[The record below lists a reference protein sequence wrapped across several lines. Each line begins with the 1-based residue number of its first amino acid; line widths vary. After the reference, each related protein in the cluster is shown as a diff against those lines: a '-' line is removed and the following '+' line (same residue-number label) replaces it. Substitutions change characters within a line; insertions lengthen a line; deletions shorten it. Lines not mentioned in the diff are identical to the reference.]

1 MSLQEQGGSLA
12 RQYNQ
17 ACPIARTLDVIG
29 DRWTLIILRDLRFG
43 MTKFSELLANSPG
56 LPPRILSERLKKLV
70 EQGLAERVVYSEH
83 PLRAEYRLTEKGLS
97 LEPVIEAIAVWG
109 MQHLLD
115 DDEQAE
121 AQDRVRERLGRGLDV
136 AVAD

>member
-1 MSLQEQGGSLA
+1 MV

-17 ACPIARTLDVIG
+17 MCPIARTLDIVG

-43 MTKFSELLANSPG
+43 LSKFSELLANSPG

-70 EQGLAERVVYSEH
+70 EHGLVERVVYSEH

-97 LEPVIEAIAVWG
+97 LEPVMEAIAAWG
-109 MQHLLD
+109 MQHVLD
-115 DDEQAE
+115 EGERAAAQA
-121 AQDRVRERLGRGLDV
+121 RVREVLGHELDV
-136 AVAD
+136 ATAD

>member
-1 MSLQEQGGSLA
+1 MV

-17 ACPIARTLDVIG
+17 MCPIARALDIVG

-70 EQGLAERVVYSEH
+70 EHGLVERVVYSEH
-83 PLRAEYRLTEKGLS
+83 PLRAEYRLTDKGRS
-97 LEPVIEAIAVWG
+97 LQPVMEAIAVWG
-109 MQHLLD
+109 MQHVLD
-115 DDEQAE
+115 EDERAVVQG
-121 AQDRVRERLGRGLDV
+121 RVREFLGHELDV
-136 AVAD
+136 ASAD

>member
-1 MSLQEQGGSLA
+1 
-12 RQYNQ
+12 
-17 ACPIARTLDVIG
+17 VG

-43 MTKFSELLANSPG
+43 VSRFSDLLASSPG

-70 EQGLAERVVYSEH
+70 GHGLVERVVYSEH
-83 PLRAEYRLTEKGLS
+83 PLRAEYRLTEKGHS

-115 DDEQAE
+115 EDERAV
-121 AQDRVRERLGRGLDV
+121 AQDRVRSAIGRELNV
-136 AVAD
+136 ATAD